1 MVETGP
7 AQGLSVALKLK
18 GNTVPIA
25 AIAPILSFMSDARA
39 PFDRSQLRRR
49 RERAAQNWEAHNFL
63 VEEMSA
69 RLVDRLDDVSRGF
82 SSILDLGRNGGEIAA
97 RIAKRDGAETL
108 VECDISPAMLNLGAV
123 SSGDPAGDKTP
134 QDKELQDKKP
144 RVHRLAA
151 DEEFL
156 PFADHSF
163 DLVLSCLALHRV
175 NDLPGT
181 LIQIRRALRPDGL
194 FLGCFFGG
202 GTLGEMRAAW
212 TEAEISEEGGASPRV
227 APFVDIR
234 DAGMLLQRAGFAL
247 PVVDSDTLTVRY
259 ENVFD
264 LMHDL
269 RGMGDTNI
277 LRNRRSEFTRRA
289 TLMAMA
295 DHYEDMFTEEDGRIP
310 ATFEIVTLTAWAP
323 DPSQQ
328 QPLEPGSATAS
339 LADAVGEKDS

>member
-1 MVETGP
+1 
-7 AQGLSVALKLK
+7 
-18 GNTVPIA
+18 
-25 AIAPILSFMSDARA
+25 MSDTRT
-39 PFDRSQLRRR
+39 PFDRGQLRRR
-49 RERAAQNWEAHNFL
+49 RERAAQNWEQHNFL
-63 VEEMSA
+63 VQEMSA
-69 RLVDRLDDVSRGF
+69 RLVDRLDDISRDF
-82 SSILDLGRNGGEIAA
+82 SAILDLGRNGGEIASLLAA
-97 RIAKRDGAETL
+97 RGGAETL
-108 VECDISPAMLNLGAV
+108 MECDISPAMLALGGG
-123 SSGDPAGDKTP
+123 GDPTP
-134 QDKELQDKKP
+134 AI
-144 RVHRLAA
+144 HRLAA

-175 NDLPGT
+175 NDLPGV
-181 LIQIRRALRPDGL
+181 LIQIRRVLRPDGL

-202 GTLGEMRAAW
+202 GTLGEMRTAW

-259 ENVFD
+259 ENALD

-277 LRNRRSEFTRRA
+277 LRNRRAGFTRRA

-295 DHYEDMFTEEDGRIP
+295 DHYKDMFTEEDGRIP
-310 ATFEIVTLTAWAP
+310 ASFEIITLTAWAP
-323 DPSQQ
+323 DPSQPK
-328 QPLEPGSATAS
+328 PLEPGSATAS
-339 LADAVGEKDS
+339 LADAVGEKDSQESS

>member
-1 MVETGP
+1 
-7 AQGLSVALKLK
+7 
-18 GNTVPIA
+18 
-25 AIAPILSFMSDARA
+25 MSDAKA
-39 PFDRSQLRRR
+39 PFDRGQLRRR
-49 RERAAQNWEAHNFL
+49 RERAAQNWDQHNFL

-69 RLVDRLDDVSRGF
+69 RLVDRLDDINRDF
-82 SSILDLGRNGGEIAA
+82 SAILDLGRNGGEIATLLAA
-97 RIAKRDGAETL
+97 RGGAGTL
-108 VECDISPAMLNLGAV
+108 VECDISPAMLALGGG
-123 SSGDPAGDKTP
+123 GDPTP
-134 QDKELQDKKP
+134 AI
-144 RVHRLAA
+144 RRLAA
-151 DEEFL
+151 DEELL

-181 LIQIRRALRPDGL
+181 LIQIRRVLRPDGL

-259 ENVFD
+259 ENAFD

-277 LRNRRSEFTRRA
+277 LRNRRAGFTRRA

-295 DHYEDMFTEEDGRIP
+295 DHYKDMFVQEDGRFP
-310 ATFEIVTLTAWAP
+310 ASFEVITLTAWAP
-323 DPSQQ
+323 DPSQPK
-328 QPLEPGSATAS
+328 PLEPGSATAS
-339 LADAVGEKDS
+339 LADAVGEKDSQKS